1 MQQEKTMK
9 KTTRIATAFIALA
22 GLAATATYAADRDG
36 WNDHSRHMRF
46 EKADADSCGDVTFDE
61 FAAAMNARFANADA
75 DKDGKM
81 TVGEIAS
88 EIERMRA
95 ERQAE
100 RLIRR
105 FDADGDGA
113 LTAAEIEGRQKKLF
127 ALMDRNDDGKI
138 AKDEMGRRGSWRHGD
153 REHD

>member
-1 MQQEKTMK
+1 MK

-46 EKADADSCGDVTFDE
+46 EKADADSSGDVTFDE

-88 EIERMRA
+88 DRGTTEETVCPDGPQRR
-95 ERQAE
+95 RQDRQGRDGSPRFMAARRPRR
-100 RLIRR
+100 RLDNDFSLNRHR
-105 FDADGDGA
+105 P
-113 LTAAEIEGRQKKLF
+113 LTQPC
-127 ALMDRNDDGKI
+127 
-138 AKDEMGRRGSWRHGD
+138 
-153 REHD
+153 